1 MNTTPRRFLRNLVVL
16 DVVLFALSAYPVYLV
31 SGVEGV
37 KALGV
42 AFLVTTM
49 NAYMGYRAIVRS
61 MQAAMSRFMLAVFGG
76 MMLRMG
82 VMLMILA
89 FVVLATELPQITF
102 TIGLFFAYL
111 CKSVLEMIL
120 IHNLSTNRRS

>member
-1 MNTTPRRFLRNLVVL
+1 VNTSPHRFLRNLLVL
-16 DVVLFALSAYPVYLV
+16 DVILFALAAYPVH
-31 SGVEGV
+31 SFTGVEGV
-37 KALGV
+37 KALAV
-42 AFLVTTM
+42 ALLVTTA
-49 NAYMGYRAIVRS
+49 NAFLGYRAVVRS
-61 MQAAMSRFMLAVFGG
+61 LQAAMSQFMLTVFGG

>member
-1 MNTTPRRFLRNLVVL
+1 VNTTPQRFLRNLLVL
-16 DVVLFALSAYPVYLV
+16 DVVLFALAAYPIHLLN
-31 SGVEGV
+31 GMEGV
-37 KALGV
+37 KAVLV
-42 AFLVTTM
+42 ALLITTT
-49 NAYMGYRAIVRS
+49 NAYLGYRAVVRS
-61 MQAAMSRFMLAVFGG
+61 IEAAMSRFMLAVFGG

-102 TIGLFFAYL
+102 TIGLFFAYI

>member
-1 MNTTPRRFLRNLVVL
+1 MNTTPRRFLRNLLVL
-16 DVVLFALSAYPVYLV
+16 DVILLALAAYPVHLLQGV
-31 SGVEGV
+31 DGVEAV
-37 KALGV
+37 VVAL
-42 AFLVTTM
+42 LVTTM
-49 NAYMGYRAIVRS
+49 NAYMGYRAVVRS
-61 MQAAMSRFMLAVFGG
+61 LEAAMSRFMLAVFGG

-89 FVVLATELPQITF
+89 AVVLTTELPQITF

-120 IHNLSTNRRS
+120 IHNLSTNRRR